1 MTERKKRKDVD
12 FDRNYDE
19 QRLLKRGKLV
29 EDSLG
34 DLFVRLEERSS
45 LVHADLD
52 LATAAIR
59 DSAI

>member
-29 EDSLG
+29 EDSLE

-45 LVHADLD
+45 IVHADLD

>member
-29 EDSLG
+29 EDSLE
-34 DLFVRLEERSS
+34 DLFVSLEERCS
-45 LVHADLD
+45 LVS
-52 LATAAIR
+52 R
-59 DSAI
+59 RS

>member
-1 MTERKKRKDVD
+1 MTERKKRKDV
-12 FDRNYDE
+12 DRNYDE

-45 LVHADLD
+45 LVS
-52 LATAAIR
+52 R
-59 DSAI
+59 RS